1 MDLQTIVLC
10 VIGFLVTLVIW
21 LIKDS
26 QRKIEKRIDDYERKN
41 EAEHAKLSE
50 AIVLLRKE
58 FHGALDQHSKEH
70 REALAEQR
78 KEFHGALAQHS
89 KEHREALA
97 EQGKEFHGALAQQGK
112 EFRGALAQHSKEHRE
127 ALAEQGKELTA
138 LRVEV
143 AKLTVPTEREILESL
158 RQLAT
163 GSGMQERKL
172 AEGD

>member
-70 REALAEQR
+70 REALA
-78 KEFHGALAQHS
+78 K
-89 KEHREALA
+89 
-97 EQGKEFHGALAQQGK
+97 QGKEFHGALAQQGK
-112 EFRGALAQHSKEHRE
+112 EFRGALDQHSKEHRE
-127 ALAEQGKELTA
+127 ALAEHGKELTA

>member
-1 MDLQTIVLC
+1 MDAQTIVLC
-10 VIGFLVTLVIW
+10 VIGFLLTLVIW

-26 QRKIEKRIDDYERKN
+26 QWKIEKRIDACERKN
-41 EAEHAKLSE
+41 EAEHARLSE

-58 FHGALDQHSKEH
+58 FHGALDQHSKE
-70 REALAEQR
+70 L
-78 KEFHGALAQHS
+78 
-89 KEHREALA
+89 
-97 EQGKEFHGALAQQGK
+97 
-112 EFRGALAQHSKEHRE
+112 RE

>member
-1 MDLQTIVLC
+1 MDAQTIVLC
-10 VIGFLVTLVIW
+10 VIGFLLTLVIW

-26 QRKIEKRIDDYERKN
+26 QWKIEKRIDDYERKN
-41 EAEHAKLSE
+41 EAKHAKLSE
-50 AIVLLRKE
+50 AIVLLRT
-58 FHGALDQHSKEH
+58 
-70 REALAEQR
+70 
-78 KEFHGALAQHS
+78 EFHGALAQHS
-89 KEHREALA
+89 EEYRD
-97 EQGKEFHGALAQQGK
+97 
-112 EFRGALAQHSKEHRE
+112 ALAQHGKEYRE
-127 ALAEQGKELTA
+127 VLAERGKELTA

>member
-1 MDLQTIVLC
+1 MDAQTIVLC
-10 VIGFLVTLVIW
+10 VIGFLLTLVIW

-26 QRKIEKRIDDYERKN
+26 QWKIEKRIDACERKN
-41 EAEHAKLSE
+41 EAEHARLSE
-50 AIVLLRKE
+50 AILLLRKE
-58 FHGALDQHSKEH
+58 FRGALDQP
-70 REALAEQR
+70 
-78 KEFHGALAQHS
+78 S

-112 EFRGALAQHSKEHRE
+112 EFRGALAQHSKEHRD

>member
-1 MDLQTIVLC
+1 MDAQTIGLC
-10 VIGFLVTLVIW
+10 VIGFLLTLVIW

-26 QRKIEKRIDDYERKN
+26 QWKIEKRIDDYQRKN

-50 AIVLLRKE
+50 AIVLLRKD
-58 FHGALDQHSKEH
+58 FHGALAQHSKAY
-70 REALAEQR
+70 REVLAER
-78 KEFHGALAQHS
+78 GKDFHGALAQHS
-89 KEHREALA
+89 KEFHAALVQHSKAYREALA
-97 EQGKEFHGALAQQGK
+97 E
-112 EFRGALAQHSKEHRE
+112 R
-127 ALAEQGKELTA
+127 GKELTA

-163 GSGMQERKL
+163 SSGRQERKL